1 MRVLRD
7 IGNRRL
13 NRGLPI
19 SGCPEAVIGEWQQR
33 SIAGRYSN
41 KRVCMSHRFTLFP
54 STTTVKR
61 FIHRFGGIG
70 GTHYSIR
77 RRGDVL
83 FQVYHDDPYAETGQ
97 FYEFDDEQWGGL
109 FDSAEAAERELIR
122 LLPGLE
128 EIPIER
134 V

>member
-1 MRVLRD
+1 
-7 IGNRRL
+7 
-13 NRGLPI
+13 
-19 SGCPEAVIGEWQQR
+19 
-33 SIAGRYSN
+33 
-41 KRVCMSHRFTLFP
+41 MSHRFTLFP

-61 FIHRFGGIG
+61 FIRRFGGIG

-77 RRGDVL
+77 RRDDGL

-134 V
+134 G